1 MKRKFLKK
9 IFLAGCVMLVFCSGC
24 RFIND
29 HFTGNGEK
37 KLYWAMEVPAAY
49 ELLDEAVEE
58 GADLDAFSVYN
69 GIFLNGKYERNPMR
83 IGMDNLLER
92 YTMQRMLELG
102 ADPNAVDCEG
112 YPLIF
117 RASAWTDDEQSFEL
131 FVSHGANAAARAEN
145 GETILDYYLK
155 NRSGASIDGIYLDGA
170 RRKMVEL
177 MLEQN
182 VPVEEKTWDLA
193 EQTKAYHLLDL
204 LCQAYPK
211 GYDTLSQMQKDFL
224 DGKIDDANQMLKDSE
239 TLSEKDQYIAVDF
252 GNGETIEILKEK
264 QVDFWREHGDS
275 ASLGYAAIYS
285 CNTETAGKILDLTEP
300 DQKNTSY
307 IKKAI
312 YQMDHVGLIR
322 YLCQSG
328 WLSIETLSEEDAGTI
343 AAVNALDVMTYILEN
358 GYDFSK
364 NKSAGNQALT
374 KAIREDNREM
384 LKLLLENGANLNYEG
399 EEGYPL
405 ENACITGNP
414 ENITL
419 LLQYGADVEK
429 AGDGAMWSAVSSM
442 NLDAIKILA
451 ESGVPVS
458 EQTYRLAKEDAD
470 LENNHVWEYVSRLY
484 EQQQ

>member
-24 RFIND
+24 RFVNG

-275 ASLGYAAIYS
+275 ASLGYAAI
-285 CNTETAGKILDLTEP
+285 
-300 DQKNTSY
+300 
-307 IKKAI
+307 
-312 YQMDHVGLIR
+312 
-322 YLCQSG
+322 
-328 WLSIETLSEEDAGTI
+328 
-343 AAVNALDVMTYILEN
+343 
-358 GYDFSK
+358 
-364 NKSAGNQALT
+364 
-374 KAIREDNREM
+374 
-384 LKLLLENGANLNYEG
+384 
-399 EEGYPL
+399 
-405 ENACITGNP
+405 
-414 ENITL
+414 
-419 LLQYGADVEK
+419 
-429 AGDGAMWSAVSSM
+429 
-442 NLDAIKILA
+442 DAIKILA